1 MKKLLSIIT
10 AIAILMSA
18 LPTVFAAES
27 ELSGNIEY
35 VFSLNAYADESG
47 NPVTSGGSNADVLTT
62 TQKAMYTGYNAW
74 SAEGFSF
81 TQSLQLS
88 KDGYLFW
95 NSTTGRVSG
104 EDQADVYLAAAIVLE
119 VTERGTFVPALEYI
133 PKTSAPIY
141 NVYFAKKQPDEN
153 LSDTH
158 EDNVSGWRK
167 NKTNTNLVSYI
178 GNRCSSAN
186 HLGRVDMYGT
196 ADSGKAELNSVN
208 ITETGEYYLILV
220 DDGVNKDWTA
230 GGNDSNRA
238 ETYLTS
244 FTLTPA
250 ETQEDVVSAY
260 ALDGSEEASHSAS
273 VIPTFAATDGNT
285 ITASV
290 SATDED
296 SDGVYAVT
304 ASEADETGEYKFL
317 YWIKGLTSDTAN
329 KIVSLT
335 ATIQEYKPQNGN
347 NFLIAVYEKADSET
361 SKEPEFYNGNGQ
373 LLSDLTLGENGEL
386 PELPSMAGYG
396 NAKEWKKHNDSIYV
410 AQYNDFTVKVN
421 GSDVKYGDS
430 VTFTAEDDTDE
441 SYFKWWTRT
450 VNGVTEIVSVDREYT
465 FCPWED
471 CTVEAVYGDT
481 KQIMGGNLRKI
492 VLDILGNDSIMAEFI
507 GLDGA
512 DVVEK
517 GIILTNTE
525 GEKKIAMSTN
535 NSQFTITNN
544 ISATKATGYAIIKD
558 GTAFTE
564 ITDGTITLD

>member
-1 MKKLLSIIT
+1 
-10 AIAILMSA
+10 
-18 LPTVFAAES
+18 
-27 ELSGNIEY
+27 
-35 VFSLNAYADESG
+35 
-47 NPVTSGGSNADVLTT
+47 
-62 TQKAMYTGYNAW
+62 
-74 SAEGFSF
+74 
-81 TQSLQLS
+81 
-88 KDGYLFW
+88 
-95 NSTTGRVSG
+95 
-104 EDQADVYLAAAIVLE
+104 
-119 VTERGTFVPALEYI
+119 
-133 PKTSAPIY
+133 
-141 NVYFAKKQPDEN
+141 
-153 LSDTH
+153 
-158 EDNVSGWRK
+158 
-167 NKTNTNLVSYI
+167 
-178 GNRCSSAN
+178 
-186 HLGRVDMYGT
+186 DMYGT
-196 ADSGKAELNSVN
+196 ANSGKAELNSVN
-208 ITETGEYYLILV
+208 ITETGEYYLIFV
-220 DDGVNKDWTA
+220 DDGVNSSWAADGDGDKA
-230 GGNDSNRA
+230 RA
-238 ETYLTS
+238 KTDITS
-244 FTLTPA
+244 FTLTPV
-250 ETQEDVVSAY
+250 ETQEDVVSAFE
-260 ALDGSEEASHSAS
+260 LDGSEEASHSAS
-273 VIPTFAATDGNT
+273 IAPLFAATDGST
-285 ITASV
+285 ISASV

-396 NAKEWKKHNDSIYV
+396 NAKEWKKHNASIYV
-410 AQYNDFTVKVN
+410 AQYDDFTVKVN

-430 VTFTAEDDTDE
+430 VTFTAEDDTAE

-492 VLDILGNDSIMAEFI
+492 VLDVLGNDSIMAEFI
-507 GLDGA
+507 GLDGS